1 MVAFDFAGYIDCPPE
16 AIRQKLM
23 INTVER
29 FFSNA
34 YSDQETLFAGLEIW
48 KDARMRRLA
57 GIFPV
62 VKLSFSSLKSA
73 TAISFQ
79 NLMVKTI
86 CSLYQQY
93 PELKKSPALSD
104 EERTYYGDVIRWEV
118 ERKTAIPAGSE
129 RRVLTVVAAF
139 SVRRLC
145 ELLFRHF
152 GKKPIV
158 LLDEYD
164 TPMQEAWT
172 HGYWDDITPFMRQFM
187 NATFKDNDYLE
198 RGLLTGITRVS
209 KESILSDL
217 NNLMAVTTTSESF
230 SDSFGFT
237 EAEVFAAMD
246 EYGLTDREGVKRWYD
261 GFTFGS
267 SSDIYNPWSITNYLH
282 ERRFDAYWVNTSS
295 NALVG
300 ALIQRADAQTKSDFE
315 VLLGGG
321 VLTVP
326 ISENISFKDL
336 DSKPSAIWSLLL
348 ASGYLR
354 VVGKGPDIRSY
365 AVAITNLE
373 VQQMFLGLVE
383 NWFDRDQG
391 FSAGTLEE

>member
-1 MVAFDFAGYIDCPPE
+1 
-16 AIRQKLM
+16 
-23 INTVER
+23 
-29 FFSNA
+29 
-34 YSDQETLFAGLEIW
+34 
-48 KDARMRRLA
+48 
-57 GIFPV
+57 
-62 VKLSFSSLKSA
+62 
-73 TAISFQ
+73 
-79 NLMVKTI
+79 MVKTI

-118 ERKTAIPAGSE
+118 ERKMALPAGSE
-129 RRVLTVVAAF
+129 RRALMVVAAF

-187 NATFKDNDYLE
+187 NDIFKDNDYLE

-336 DSKPSAIWSLLL
+336 DSKPSVIWSLLL

-354 VVGKGPDIRSY
+354 GVGKGPNI
-365 AVAITNLE
+365 
-373 VQQMFLGLVE
+373 
-383 NWFDRDQG
+383 
-391 FSAGTLEE
+391 